1 MTDRPLA
8 LITGASNGIGLELAH
23 CAARDGHDL
32 VLTARSQDRLD
43 ALAGELAS
51 RYRVAA
57 QVVAD
62 DLADPAAAGR
72 ILAAID
78 RPIDVL
84 VNNAGFGAWQDVAD
98 TDATVLD
105 EMVEVNVAAV
115 TRLARAVLPGMLERR
130 RGRILNVA
138 SLAGFFPGPG
148 AAVYYATK
156 HYVIA
161 FSESLAI
168 EVEGSG
174 VVVSAL
180 CPGPVATGFAD
191 RAGLDVES
199 MRGMAVLDART
210 CAEAGWRGLMAG
222 RRIIIP
228 GTGLRAMALVPRF
241 VPRSVMAW
249 GAKRVQN
256 RT

>member
-1 MTDRPLA
+1 MCSSD
-8 LITGASNGIGLELAH
+8 
-23 CAARDGHDL
+23 
-32 VLTARSQDRLD
+32 
-43 ALAGELAS
+43 
-51 RYRVAA
+51 
-57 QVVAD
+57 
-62 DLADPAAAGR
+62 
-72 ILAAID
+72 
-78 RPIDVL
+78 
-84 VNNAGFGAWQDVAD
+84 
-98 TDATVLD
+98 
-105 EMVEVNVAAV
+105 
-115 TRLARAVLPGMLERR
+115 LPGMLERR